1 MKRLAGLTALALIIT
16 GTGGCSWLGFR
27 DRGSDYLQA
36 QQTAPMRLPE
46 GVQAKHLDPLLPIPT
61 QIPSLAA
68 RDDEFETPRP
78 QALAAG
84 PDSGEFSLQK
94 SGDARWL
101 LALGPPA
108 EVWPLARQYFERNG
122 LAIAEERPQTG
133 EFITAWQRYDRLSPE
148 LSRRLGGRVTVA
160 APDGRKVLPVFTSV
174 TALQTWD
181 AMARPVPADGRRT
194 ALAAASEDTEL
205 IVIDPASETEF
216 VLRRPA
222 VWAIAQGEAWEPAHT
237 SPTIFTG
244 LQESISGELA
254 VLDLAVESG
263 DPTGRLRGPELVV
276 HLQLMSGLEQDE
288 LDAVLARIARRWAA
302 DDRIA
307 VLVDSLTV
315 KLVRA

>member
-1 MKRLAGLTALALIIT
+1 MSPDTDDSHGAHAHGSQAHGAHGAHADSAGVPWEGRSFQANPHSGDDGSADPAL
-16 GTGGCSWLGFR
+16 
-27 DRGSDYLQA
+27 
-36 QQTAPMRLPE
+36 
-46 GVQAKHLDPLLPIPT
+46 
-61 QIPSLAA
+61 LAA
-68 RDDEFETPRP
+68 L
-78 QALAAG
+78 LAFRTG
-84 PDSGEFSLQK
+84 D
-94 SGDARWL
+94 GDARAVVDAYREARL
-101 LALGPPA
+101 LIPLVAEKGDHGVGPHGL
-108 EVWPLARQYFERNG
+108 EVDKTQ
-122 LAIAEERPQTG
+122 
-133 EFITAWQRYDRLSPE
+133 E
-148 LSRRLGGRVTVA
+148 LSIVTVA

-174 TALQTWD
+174 AALQAWD
-181 AMARPVPADGRRT
+181 ATARPVPADGRRT

-222 VWAIAQGEAWEPAHT
+222 VWAIAQGEPWEPAHT

-276 HLQLMSGLEQDE
+276 HLQLMSGLEQEE
-288 LDAVLARIARRWAA
+288 LDAVLARIARRWSA

-315 KLVRA
+315 KLHRSSDA